1 MGVYRYGFKYYRK
14 YIPLTLLCMLMGFVA
29 IYIGLQF
36 PQLTQ
41 IIIDRVILGKDVEI
55 KGNLYNFLLI
65 KDLGR
70 WELLAGLV
78 ISFLIFQLL
87 RHLFLYGRN
96 NLFAWY
102 GLKIEEKLRKDSYK
116 KLLSQSSILLAR
128 YNTGDLL
135 SILNND
141 CSLFKETYSVMS
153 ILFADCFFHIG
164 MSIYFLV
171 NIHWMLVL
179 FPLAISPVII
189 ILLYRFIK
197 RARRVSAHIRDCS
210 ADLAMVVQENINGV
224 RIVRSFA
231 NEAFEIKKFN
241 KRNDAFM
248 QAYFSHANLS
258 SKYNAL
264 ILTVRYV
271 NYVGSLVL
279 GGLLALN
286 GQISVGSFV
295 SFITYTDTLM
305 NVVTGFV
312 NYLFLQQQ
320 YLESGN
326 RLLTFLET
334 GDLIANL
341 PDSLRLVEK
350 PHIRLDDFGINMD
363 GQQVLKNITLDVP
376 YGKKVGI
383 MGGTGSGKT
392 VLLKSLARLYDGTS
406 GTLTFNDVNVRNL
419 DLYDVRRQFGFVF
432 QDVFLFSDTVQSN
445 IAFADETRPLS
456 EIVDAAKDA
465 EADGFIQ
472 KLPDGYDTVVGERGV
487 GLSGGQKQRISI
499 ARALMKDAPVLVLDA
514 ATSALDN
521 ETEKTL
527 LENLKKYEGKTLFIS
542 AHRVSSVKDCDEILY
557 LQDGEIL
564 ERGTHEE
571 LLAQNGRYAEIYR
584 KQTLDKGVD

>member
-1 MGVYRYGFKYYRK
+1 MSVYRYGFKYYRK
-14 YIPLTLLCMLMGFVA
+14 FIPLTLLCMVMGFAA
-29 IYIGLQF
+29 IYIGLLF

-41 IIIDRVILGKDVEI
+41 IILDNVILGESAATE
-55 KGNLYNFLLI
+55 GNFYNFLLL
-65 KDLGR
+65 KDLSR

-78 ISFLIFQLL
+78 VTFLILQLL
-87 RHLFLYGRN
+87 RHVLLYSRN
-96 NLFAWY
+96 NLFQWY
-102 GLKIEEKLRKDSYK
+102 GLKIENQLRKDSYH
-116 KLLSQSSILLAR
+116 KLLSQSTIMLSR

-141 CSLFKETYSVMS
+141 CSLFKEAYSSMG
-153 ILFADCFFHIG
+153 ILLADCFFYIG
-164 MSIYFLV
+164 MCTFFLIR
-171 NIHWMLVL
+171 IHWML
-179 FPLAISPVII
+179 AILPFAVMPVII
-189 ILLYRFIK
+189 IVLYRFIK
-197 RARRVSAHIRDCS
+197 RARRISSHIRDCS
-210 ADLAMVVQENINGV
+210 ADLSMVVQENINGV

-264 ILTVRYV
+264 ILAIRHV
-271 NYVGSLVL
+271 NYVGSLLV
-279 GGLLALN
+279 GGLLALS
-286 GQISVGSFV
+286 GHISVGSFV
-295 SFITYTDTLM
+295 AFVSYTGTLM
-305 NVVTGFV
+305 DVVTGFV
-312 NYLFLQQQ
+312 NYLFLLQQ
-320 YLESGN
+320 YLESGS

-334 GDLIANL
+334 GNLIDNPLDAKHIAEK
-341 PDSLRLVEK
+341 PSLRLE
-350 PHIRLDDFGINMD
+350 RFGINMD
-363 GQQVLKNITLDVP
+363 GQQVLKNIDLDVP

-406 GTLTFNDVNVRNL
+406 GGMTINGADIRSL
-419 DLYDVRRQFGFVF
+419 DLFEVRRQFAYVF
-432 QDVFLFSDTVQSN
+432 QDVFLFSNTIDSN
-445 IAFADETRPLS
+445 IAYYDDKRPFS
-456 EIVDAAKDA
+456 DVVACAKDA

-472 KLPDGYDTVVGERGV
+472 KLPEGYDTIVGERGV

-499 ARALMKDAPVLVLDA
+499 ARALLKNANVLVLDA

-527 LENLKKYEGKTLFIS
+527 LENLKKYGDKTMFIS

-557 LQDGEIL
+557 MQDGEIL

-584 KQTLDKGVD
+584 RQTLDRGVD

>member
-1 MGVYRYGFKYYRK
+1 MSVYRYGFKYYRK
-14 YIPLTLLCMLMGFVA
+14 FIPLTLLCMVMGFAA
-29 IYIGLQF
+29 IYIGLLF

-41 IIIDRVILGKDVEI
+41 IILDNVILGESAATE
-55 KGNLYNFLLI
+55 GNFYNFLLL
-65 KDLGR
+65 KDLSR

-78 ISFLIFQLL
+78 VTFLILQLL
-87 RHLFLYGRN
+87 RHVLLYSRN
-96 NLFAWY
+96 NLFQWY
-102 GLKIEEKLRKDSYK
+102 GLKIENQLRKDSYH
-116 KLLSQSSILLAR
+116 KLLSQSTIMLSR

-141 CSLFKETYSVMS
+141 CSLFKEAYSSMG
-153 ILFADCFFHIG
+153 ILLADCFFYIG
-164 MSIYFLV
+164 MCTFFLIR
-171 NIHWMLVL
+171 IHWML
-179 FPLAISPVII
+179 AILPFAVMPVII
-189 ILLYRFIK
+189 IVLYRFIK
-197 RARRVSAHIRDCS
+197 RARRISSHIRDCS
-210 ADLAMVVQENINGV
+210 ADLSMVVQENINGV

-264 ILTVRYV
+264 ILAIWHV
-271 NYVGSLVL
+271 NYVGSLLV
-279 GGLLALN
+279 GGLLALS
-286 GQISVGSFV
+286 GHISVGSFV
-295 SFITYTDTLM
+295 AFVSYTGTLM
-305 NVVTGFV
+305 DVVTGFV
-312 NYLFLQQQ
+312 NYLFLLQQ
-320 YLESGN
+320 YLESGS

-334 GDLIANL
+334 GNLIDNPLDAKHIAEK
-341 PDSLRLVEK
+341 PSLRLE
-350 PHIRLDDFGINMD
+350 RFGINMD
-363 GQQVLKNITLDVP
+363 GQQVLKDIDLDVP

-406 GTLTFNDVNVRNL
+406 GAMTINGADIRSL
-419 DLYDVRRQFGFVF
+419 DLFEVRRQFAYVF
-432 QDVFLFSDTVQSN
+432 QDVFLFSNTIDSN
-445 IAFADETRPLS
+445 IAYYDDKRPFS
-456 EIVDAAKDA
+456 DVVECAKDA

-472 KLPDGYDTVVGERGV
+472 KLPEGYDTIVGERGV

-499 ARALMKDAPVLVLDA
+499 ARALLKNANVLVLDA

-527 LENLKKYEGKTLFIS
+527 LENLKKYGDKTMFIS

-557 LQDGEIL
+557 MQDGEIL
-564 ERGTHEE
+564 ERGTHAE

-584 KQTLDKGVD
+584 RQTLDKGVD

>member
-1 MGVYRYGFKYYRK
+1 MSVYRYGFKYYRK
-14 YIPLTLLCMLMGFVA
+14 FIPLTLLCMVMGFAA
-29 IYIGLQF
+29 IYIGLLF

-41 IIIDRVILGKDVEI
+41 IILDNVILGESTATE
-55 KGNLYNFLLI
+55 GNFYNFLLL
-65 KDLGR
+65 KDLSR

-78 ISFLIFQLL
+78 VTFLILQLL
-87 RHLFLYGRN
+87 RHVLLYSRN
-96 NLFAWY
+96 NLFQWY
-102 GLKIEEKLRKDSYK
+102 GLKIENQLRKDSYH
-116 KLLSQSSILLAR
+116 KLLSQSTIMLSR

-141 CSLFKETYSVMS
+141 CSLFKEAYSSMS
-153 ILFADCFFHIG
+153 ILLADCFFYIG
-164 MSIYFLV
+164 MCTFFLIR
-171 NIHWMLVL
+171 IHWML
-179 FPLAISPVII
+179 AILPFAVMPVII
-189 ILLYRFIK
+189 IVLYRFIK
-197 RARRVSAHIRDCS
+197 RARRISSHIRDCS
-210 ADLAMVVQENINGV
+210 ADLSMVVQENINGV

-264 ILTVRYV
+264 ILAIRHV
-271 NYVGSLVL
+271 NYVGSLLV
-279 GGLLALN
+279 GGLLALS
-286 GQISVGSFV
+286 GHISVGSFV
-295 SFITYTDTLM
+295 AFVSYTGTLM
-305 NVVTGFV
+305 DVVTGFV
-312 NYLFLQQQ
+312 NYLFLLQQ
-320 YLESGN
+320 YLESGS

-334 GDLIANL
+334 GNLIDNPLDAKHIAEK
-341 PDSLRLVEK
+341 PCLRLES
-350 PHIRLDDFGINMD
+350 FGINMD
-363 GQQVLKNITLDVP
+363 GQQVLKNIDLDVP

-406 GTLTFNDVNVRNL
+406 GAMTINGADIRSL
-419 DLYDVRRQFGFVF
+419 DLFEVRRQFAYVF
-432 QDVFLFSDTVQSN
+432 QDVFLFSNTIDAN
-445 IAFADETRPLS
+445 IAYYDDKRPFS
-456 EIVDAAKDA
+456 DVVECAKDA

-472 KLPDGYDTVVGERGV
+472 KLPEGYDTIVGERGV

-499 ARALMKDAPVLVLDA
+499 ARALLKNANVLVLDA

-521 ETEKTL
+521 ETEKIL
-527 LENLKKYEGKTLFIS
+527 LENLKKYGDKTMFIS

-557 LQDGEIL
+557 MQDGEIL

-584 KQTLDKGVD
+584 RQTLDRGVD